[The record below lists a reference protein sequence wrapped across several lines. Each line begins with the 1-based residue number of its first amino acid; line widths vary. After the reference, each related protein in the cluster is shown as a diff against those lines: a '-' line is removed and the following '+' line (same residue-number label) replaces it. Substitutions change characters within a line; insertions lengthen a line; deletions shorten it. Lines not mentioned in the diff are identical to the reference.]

1 MNQKAKKGQL
11 AFYLLVTLLHKE
23 TTGINIQVWLV
34 LENKLT
40 HQKEAKYRKMQ
51 TEVFD
56 IWNDYTYGHKSASQ
70 LLKACSRLVHIP
82 IKW

>member
-1 MNQKAKKGQL
+1 M
-11 AFYLLVTLLHKE
+11 
-23 TTGINIQVWLV
+23 GINIQVQLV

-40 HQKEAKYRKMQ
+40 HQKEAKYRKLQ

-70 LLKACSRLVHIP
+70 LLKAC
-82 IKW
+82 

>member
-1 MNQKAKKGQL
+1 MLKKEL
-11 AFYLLVTLLHKE
+11 PFYLLVTFLHKE
-23 TTGINIQVWLV
+23 ATGINIQVWLV

-40 HQKEAKYRKMQ
+40 CQKEAKYRKME

-70 LLKACSRLVHIP
+70 LLKGCSRLVHILN
-82 IKW
+82 